1 MAAKMA
7 KLPQTDWTR
16 GGRDISNTSIPL
28 YQSGLNRLGDY
39 TADPQQFIDAYM
51 NKYYGANAIQNQD
64 FLRAYNR
71 AQGNLTGNNYA
82 TTQGGFTTSAQ
93 KAYDDQQKYYN
104 DLASRLQQ
112 YGVNSSRNMYD
123 QDVINQMNALNQY
136 NNAYRLGQT
145 YSQVE
150 QQNALADQANR
161 NWLGNAIQLGGTAL
175 GSLVGAPQIGAALGG
190 AIGSGFQTDT
200 SQAMAAIYGGNPSNY
215 ATAGT
220 GQFINPYQGLNDVD
234 WAGQLGNVKN
244 WWNSARNKDTLSGKI
259 GFQQPATYTVADMAN
274 ASGMGRKNYWSLGG

>member
-1 MAAKMA
+1 MAKMA

-16 GGRDISNTSIPL
+16 GGRDISNTAIPL

-71 AQGNLTGNNYA
+71 AQGNLTGNNFA

-112 YGVNSSRNMYD
+112 YGVTSSRNMYD
-123 QDVINQMNALNQY
+123 QDVVNQMNALNQY
-136 NNAYRLGQT
+136 NNAYQLGKN
-145 YSQVE
+145 YSQIE
-150 QQNALADQANR
+150 QQNALAKQANR
-161 NWLGNAIQLGGTAL
+161 NWLGQGLSGIGSVLSAIPTPVTQVLGAGMQLGGNLAT
-175 GSLVGAPQIGAALGG
+175 
-190 AIGSGFQTDT
+190 TDV
-200 SQAMAAIYGGNPSNY
+200 SQAMAGIYGGSPSQY
-215 ATAGT
+215 GT
-220 GQFINPYQGLNDVD
+220 GNVYGGAFTNIGNMD
-234 WAGQLGNVKN
+234 WTPTVN
-244 WWNSARNKDTLSGKI
+244 WWNGSRDI
-259 GFQQPATYTVADMAN
+259 RGFLGMQPKKAPTP
-274 ASGMGRKNYWSLGG
+274 

>member
-1 MAAKMA
+1 MAKMA

-16 GGRDISNTSIPL
+16 GGRDISNTAIPL

-39 TADPQQFIDAYM
+39 TADPQQYMDAYM
-51 NKYYGANAIQNQD
+51 SKYYGPNAIQNQD

-71 AQGNLTGNNYA
+71 AQGNLTGNNFA

-112 YGVNSSRNMYD
+112 YGVTSSRNMYD
-123 QDVINQMNALNQY
+123 QDVANQMNALNQY
-136 NNAYRLGQT
+136 NNAYQLGKA

-150 QQNALADQANR
+150 QQNALAKQANR

-175 GSLVGAPQIGAALGG
+175 GSLVQAPQIGAALGG

-200 SQAMAAIYGGNPSNY
+200 SQAMAAIYGGSPSNY

-220 GQFINPYQGLNDVD
+220 GQFINPYQGFNDVD
-234 WAGQLGNVKN
+234 WAGQLRNVKN
-244 WWNSARNKDTLSGKI
+244 WWTNRGKST
-259 GFQQPATYTVADMAN
+259 GTTPQP
-274 ASGMGRKNYWSLGG
+274 

>member
-1 MAAKMA
+1 MAKMA

-16 GGRDISNTSIPL
+16 GGRDISNTAIPL

-39 TADPQQFIDAYM
+39 TADPQQFMDAYM

-112 YGVNSSRNMYD
+112 YGVTSSRNMYD

-145 YSQVE
+145 YSQIE

-161 NWLGNAIQLGGTAL
+161 NWLGQGLSGVGSVLSAIPNPWTQAIGAGLQLGGNLAT
-175 GSLVGAPQIGAALGG
+175 
-190 AIGSGFQTDT
+190 TDV
-200 SQAMAAIYGGNPSNY
+200 SQAMAGIYGGSPSQY
-215 ATAGT
+215 GT
-220 GQFINPYQGLNDVD
+220 GNVYGGAFTNIGKMD
-234 WAGQLGNVKN
+234 WTPTVN
-244 WWNSARNKDTLSGKI
+244 WWNGIRNKGALSNKI
-259 GFQQPATYTVADMAN
+259 GFQQPATYTTADMAN
-274 ASGMGRKNYWSLGG
+274 ASGMGKKNYWSLGG

>member
-1 MAAKMA
+1 MAKMA

-16 GGRDISNTSIPL
+16 GGRDISNTAIPL

-39 TADPQQFIDAYM
+39 TADPQQFMDAYM

-112 YGVNSSRNMYD
+112 YGVTSSRNMYD

-136 NNAYRLGQT
+136 NNAYRLGQA

-150 QQNALADQANR
+150 QQNALANQANR
-161 NWLGNAIQLGGTAL
+161 NWLGNAIQGIGTIAGGILGAGTPLGGAA
-175 GSLVGAPQIGAALGG
+175 GASIGG
-190 AIGSGFQTDT
+190 AIGSLAGSPLQVDT
-200 SQAMAAIYGGNPSNY
+200 SQAMASIYGGNPANY
-215 ATAGT
+215 GP
-220 GQFINPYQGLNDVD
+220 GGGNQFINPMQS
-234 WAGQLGNVKN
+234 LGNLDYGAIN
-244 WWNSARNKDTLSGKI
+244 SWWRQKHPKKAPT
-259 GFQQPATYTVADMAN
+259 P
-274 ASGMGRKNYWSLGG
+274 